1 MTLIEQHNPDVRFD
15 WPRIL
20 KGEEE
25 VSPSSLPAVRPPR
38 TADTREGGARTP
50 REGSRRRRRRERPR
64 PPAASAP
71 PTPQEPAEAAGEGM
85 AENDSENGSGSDE

>member
-1 MTLIEQHNPDVRFD
+1 MKLIEQHNPGVRFD

-25 VSPSSLPAVRPPR
+25 VSPSSLPAVRPAR
-38 TADTREGGARTP
+38 TADTREGGAQTP
-50 REGSRRRRRRERPR
+50 RERGRRRRRERPR
-64 PPAASAP
+64 PPAGGAP

-85 AENDSENGSGSDE
+85 AGNDSENGSGSDE